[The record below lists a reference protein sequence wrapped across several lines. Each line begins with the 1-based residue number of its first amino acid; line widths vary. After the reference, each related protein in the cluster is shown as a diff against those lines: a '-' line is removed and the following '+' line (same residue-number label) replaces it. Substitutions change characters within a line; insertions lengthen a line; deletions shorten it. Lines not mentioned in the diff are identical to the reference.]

1 MQLFGAS
8 VHVDRV
14 GMASYTAWTYQ
25 GTYLNVSRVHKFS
38 TEAPSL
44 GGSDG
49 HVLWSAG
56 NTHKSAE
63 YVGAG
68 GATPSSSGGE
78 GETLDGAQSY
88 LDKHK
93 VHEKLQEAVNQ
104 VLGTMPDNALAAL
117 ASAIAGGKAAAA
129 AAGGKAA
136 SPGKGA
142 AAHAAPAAPAGSE
155 EEIKAQGDI
164 VRAMKEA
171 NKATPGTHSKEELDA
186 AVAKLKALKGAGGGA
201 AAGGGDG
208 KKDKKDK
215 KDKKEA
221 APDSGKG
228 VSRPQ
233 GGGKGKKD
241 KDSKKGEEAA
251 KPAGISTEPV
261 TGSRDFYPDEMRVR
275 NWLFGSFR
283 DVAKSFAFQEY
294 DAPVLEHEELY
305 KRKAGEEIVD
315 QMYNFEDKAGFKV
328 TLRPEMTPT
337 LARMILGRTNESGDT
352 KMILPC
358 KWFSIPQCWRF
369 ETTQRGRKRE
379 HYQWNMD
386 IVGVSS
392 ITAEVELLA
401 AITTFF
407 TNLKITAKDVGIKVN
422 SRKVMGGIMKAKG
435 VTDEQFAAVCVIID
449 KLDKIGPDAVIE
461 ELTSKTSLDVATSKS
476 ILETMSAKSIADL
489 EKQCSGLKLGEEAQA
504 SIDELKSLFTMAE
517 SYGYADYLIFD
528 ASVVRGLAYYTGVV
542 FECFDRSGELRAIC
556 GGGRYDRLLT
566 LYGSPTEIPCVG
578 FGFGDCVIMELLE
591 MKGLLPPLP
600 RETDI
605 LVAAFNQSMLGPAM
619 KVASLLRAAGAAVDT
634 QQEPK
639 KKVGQTFD
647 YANRIG
653 AGLVALVAPGEW
665 EKGMVRIKNLR
676 SENKDANQKDLLLA
690 DLSGWASLKWD

>member
-1 MQLFGAS
+1 MTSQT
-8 VHVDRV
+8 VW
-14 GMASYTAWTYQ
+14 SYK
-25 GTYLNVSRVHKFS
+25 GTYLNVSKVHNFS
-38 TEAPSL
+38 TDAPKLS
-44 GGSDG
+44 GGDG
-49 HVLWSAG
+49 HVMWSSS
-56 NTHKSAE
+56 NTYKSAE
-63 YVGAG
+63 YVGVG
-68 GATPSSSGGE
+68 VTPSSSGGGQE
-78 GETLDGAQSY
+78 STLDGAQSY

-104 VLGTMPDNALAAL
+104 VLGTMPENALAAL
-117 ASAIAGGKAAAA
+117 ASAIGGGKKP
-129 AAGGKAA
+129 AAGDKSA
-136 SPGKGA
+136 SPGKG
-142 AAHAAPAAPAGSE
+142 PAAPADPAPAGGSE
-155 EEIKAQGDI
+155 EEIKAQGDL

-171 NKATPGTHSKEELDA
+171 NKAAPGTHSKEELDA
-186 AVAKLKALKGAGGGA
+186 AVAKLKALKGGGGGGGGN

-208 KKDKKDK
+208 KKEKKE
-215 KDKKEA
+215 KKEA
-221 APDSGKG
+221 APDGGKG

-241 KDSKKGEEAA
+241 RDGKKGDEAA

-407 TNLKITAKDVGIKVN
+407 KNLGITATDVGIKVN

-476 ILETMSAKSIADL
+476 ILETMSAKSIVDL
-489 EKQCSGLKLGEEAQA
+489 EKQCSGLMLGAEAQA

-591 MKGLLPPLP
+591 MKVCAVPDCHVHVWSSFFSSIYCARRTRTKKAKIAVIYP
-600 RETDI
+600 RRH
-605 LVAAFNQSMLGPAM
+605 GPM
-619 KVASLLRAAGAAVDT
+619 
-634 QQEPK
+634 
-639 KKVGQTFD
+639 F
-647 YANRIG
+647 
-653 AGLVALVAPGEW
+653 
-665 EKGMVRIKNLR
+665 
-676 SENKDANQKDLLLA
+676 
-690 DLSGWASLKWD
+690 LSGL